1 MKNKTEKIVLA
12 GLFIAISSIL
22 PLLFHGIAVGGNL
35 LGQLI
40 SPMHFPVLIAGII
53 LGWKYGLAVGI
64 ISPLLN
70 SVLFGTPPLYPIA
83 LAMALEIG
91 TYGCIIGI
99 ISQYAHPFSRRI
111 INIYFSLFI
120 AMIAGRIVY
129 GIFMA
134 TVMSIA
140 GNSYGLALFI
150 NAVVIKT
157 LPGIIL
163 QFLIVP
169 AAVMLIEQKKQSG

>member
-12 GLFIAISSIL
+12 GLFIAIASVL
-22 PLLFHGIAVGGNL
+22 PLLFHSIVIGGNS
-35 LGQLI
+35 LGQVI
-40 SPMHFPVLIAGII
+40 SPMHFPVLIAGVI

-70 SVLFGTPPLYPIA
+70 SILFLMPPLYPMAI
-83 LAMALEIG
+83 AMALEMG

-99 ISQYAHPFSRRI
+99 ISQYTHPFSNRI
-111 INIYFSLFI
+111 ANIYVSLLM

-129 GIFMA
+129 GTFMSI
-134 TVMSIA
+134 VMNIA
-140 GNSYGLALFI
+140 GNSYGWTVFI
-150 NAVVIKT
+150 SSVVIGT

-169 AAVMLIEQKKQSG
+169 AAIMLIEQKKHTA